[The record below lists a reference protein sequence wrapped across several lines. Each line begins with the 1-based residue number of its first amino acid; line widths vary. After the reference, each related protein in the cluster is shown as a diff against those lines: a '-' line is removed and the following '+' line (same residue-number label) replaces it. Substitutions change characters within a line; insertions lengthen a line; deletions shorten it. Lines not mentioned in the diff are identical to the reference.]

1 MSTKS
6 THSTNSFA
14 SLADAART
22 TVNRSLKKS
31 TRRSW
36 QELTQTQQRAALG
49 AIALDLVLKAAAWHF
64 LYHRPA
70 KDIRG
75 PKWVWTIVTTA
86 VGTFGPL
93 AFLLGGLKKH

>member
-1 MSTKS
+1 MSNKSTKS
-6 THSTNSFA
+6 LA
-14 SLADAART
+14 SLADAARE
-22 TVNRSLKKS
+22 TVRALKKS

-75 PKWVWTIVTTA
+75 PKWAWTIVTTA

-93 AFLLGGLKKH
+93 AFLLGGMKKR

>member
-1 MSTKS
+1 MSTKCCE
-6 THSTNSFA
+6 
-14 SLADAART
+14 SLADAARGA
-22 TVNRSLKKS
+22 VNWLPKKS
-31 TRRSW
+31 AQRSW
-36 QELTQTQQRAALG
+36 QELTQAQQRAALG

-93 AFLLGGLKKH
+93 AFLLGGLKKR